1 MEENKKEEKPEEQLT
16 EPESAFPEVLL
27 EYQIENKEVAID
39 QALLDLEEVRKK
51 NKEYHERNDLLKEK
65 QQAQIRRILRHLEE
79 EEKKRE
85 EKEVVTRDDVEES
98 LKATWQYVRDEEQLL
113 KGMFYPSKKL
123 IINLSSDLLT
133 LTDLQS
139 QIEETD
145 QRTSEK
151 QSERDYWLEYINVGS
166 KIEAKEIM
174 NLEKDIE
181 DVKDDLRRN
190 TEYYCN
196 TLQAVEEEHVRL
208 IEEHMK
214 LSKEQ
219 TPENIVKYLDRNTC
233 KEFQENEWL
242 KEEVKIYQKEV
253 SDLKASI
260 QLLEEENIG
269 LVTKL
274 IDAKLQIVPRHLF
287 LIQAAGLQEGFPKD
301 EMKEIEYREYAEA
314 DGDES
319 LRSTTVPCQKNRTF
333 AKIQSETEKPEDSDE
348 ELQISTPTSDSLL
361 SEDEKDFQEYLEL
374 ETNLLCVVGKAMPI
388 HEQPEEMPSTS
399 HTEDGVTGKSDRH
412 ITARMI
418 RALSEEKVG

>member
-39 QALLDLEEVRKK
+39 QALLDLEEVKKK

-65 QQAQIRRILRHLEE
+65 RQAQIRHILRHLEE

-113 KGMFYPSKKL
+113 K
-123 IINLSSDLLT
+123 
-133 LTDLQS
+133 DLQY
-139 QIEETD
+139 QIEETN

-151 QSERDYWLEYINVGS
+151 QIERDYWLEYINVGS
-166 KIEAKEIM
+166 KIEAKEIL

-181 DVKDDLRRN
+181 KVKDDLRRN
-190 TEYYCN
+190 TEYYSN

-214 LSKEQ
+214 LSKER
-219 TPENIVKYLDRNTC
+219 TPENAVRYLDRNTC
-233 KEFQENEWL
+233 KEVQENEWL

-274 IDAKLQIVPRHLF
+274 IDARLQNLIVPRHLF
-287 LIQAAGLQEGFPKD
+287 LIQAAGLQDEFPKD
-301 EMKEIEYREYAEA
+301 EMKEIEYRGYAAEA

-319 LRSTTVPCQKNRTF
+319 LRSTTVPSQKNKTF
-333 AKIQSETEKPEDSDE
+333 AKIQFEMEKEKPEDSDE
-348 ELQISTPTSDSLL
+348 ELQKTSTPTSDSLL
-361 SEDEKDFQEYLEL
+361 SEDEKDSQEYLELGPL

-388 HEQPEEMPSTS
+388 HEQPEEMPSES
-399 HTEDGVTGKSDRH
+399 HTEDGITGKSDRH
-412 ITARMI
+412 ITAWMI

>member
-1 MEENKKEEKPEEQLT
+1 MEENKKEETPEEQLS

-27 EYQIENKEVAID
+27 EYQIENKEAAID
-39 QALLDLEEVRKK
+39 QALLDLEEVKKK
-51 NKEYHERNDLLKEK
+51 NKEYHERNYLLKEK

-113 KGMFYPSKKL
+113 K
-123 IINLSSDLLT
+123 
-133 LTDLQS
+133 DLQS

-166 KIEAKEIM
+166 KIEAKEIT

-181 DVKDDLRRN
+181 DVKDDLHRN

-196 TLQAVEEEHVRL
+196 TLQALEEEHVRL
-208 IEEHMK
+208 LDEHMK

-219 TPENIVKYLDRNTC
+219 TPENAVKYLDRNTC

-242 KEEVKIYQKEV
+242 KEEVKIYRKEV

-260 QLLEEENIG
+260 QLLEEENVG

-287 LIQAAGLQEGFPKD
+287 LIQAAGLQD
-301 EMKEIEYREYAEA
+301 EMKETEYKEYAEA

-319 LRSTTVPCQKNRTF
+319 LRNTTVPCQKNKTF
-333 AKIQSETEKPEDSDE
+333 AKIWSETEKPEDSDE
-348 ELQISTPTSDSLL
+348 ELQKTSTPTSDSLL
-361 SEDEKDFQEYLEL
+361 SEDEKDSQEYLEL

-418 RALSEEKVG
+418 RALSEEKTENKPQVVEKRKVPLVRNLPVIKPSV